1 MKRRDFLKQ
10 VAIIGGGAT
19 AFSLGGLPMKSF
31 AKPFLNIKTFDGKIL
46 VILQLKGGNDG
57 LNTIIPFED
66 DLYYTKRPSLA
77 VSKSEV
83 IKLNNLLGFNPNL
96 QSLKQLFDE
105 GKMSVIQNVGYDNQ
119 DRSHFRSTDV
129 WLSAS
134 DVDKFYFD
142 GWLGRTLESAYPD
155 YPTTIPQ
162 HPMAVELGSAQ
173 SLLLE
178 SQHGGMGISFDDPWQ
193 YNELAKGLN
202 INEEPIPDTLAGEE
216 LKFLKQVASQS
227 KQYADVV
234 KEFADNGW
242 HDVTYPETWIGWQLR
257 VIADLISGG
266 METPVYVASHWGF
279 DTHAKQADTH
289 PQLLKEFADAVLA
302 FQRDIENQGLADKIV
317 LMTISEFGRR
327 VAENGG
333 RGTDHGAAAPLF
345 VFGNSVEGGIYGSQV
360 NLSQLDPWGD
370 LPHEFDF
377 RQIYATVMKNHLGL
391 GNTETSNI
399 LKRNFETIPFL
410 KSTTGVDKSVPN
422 NFSLS
427 QNYPNPFNPTTK
439 IKFSIAKGSKVTIT
453 IYDMLGRKIKD
464 IVNGYH
470 KPGNYTIDFNATA
483 NGSKLASGVYV
494 YRIKAGGFTA
504 SKKMTLLK

>member
-1 MKRRDFLKQ
+1 MKRREFLKQ
-10 VAIIGGGAT
+10 VGIIGGGAA
-19 AFSLGGLPMKSF
+19 AFSLSGLPVKAF

-66 DLYYTKRPSLA
+66 DLYYTNRPSLA
-77 VSKSEV
+77 VAKNSV
-83 IKLNNLLGFNPNL
+83 IKINNLLGFNPNL
-96 QSLKQLFDE
+96 QSLKELFDE
-105 GKMSVIQNVGYDNQ
+105 GKLSIIQNVGYENQ

-134 DVDKFYFD
+134 DVDKFYYD
-142 GWLGRTLESAYPD
+142 GWLGRTLENAYPD
-155 YPTTIPQ
+155 YPDTIAE
-162 HPMAVELGSAQ
+162 HPMAIELGSTQ

-178 SQHGGMGISFDDPWQ
+178 SQKGGMGVSFEDPWQ
-193 YNELAKGLN
+193 FNQLAKGLA
-202 INEEPIPDTLAGEE
+202 INNEPIPNTLAGSE

-227 KQYADVV
+227 KQYANVI

-242 HDVTYPETWIGWQLR
+242 HDVTYPDTWIGWQLR

-266 METPVYVASHWGF
+266 MKTPVYVASHWGF
-279 DTHAKQADTH
+279 DTHGKQDEIH

-302 FQRDIENQGLADKIV
+302 FQRDIETLGLSDKVV

-345 VFGNSVEGGIYGSQV
+345 VLGSTVSGGIYGNQV
-360 NLSQLDPWGD
+360 NLSELDAWGD
-370 LPHEFDF
+370 LPFEFDF
-377 RQIYATVMKNHLGL
+377 RQIYATVMKNHLGI
-391 GNTETSNI
+391 GNTATNKI

-410 KSTTGVDKSVPN
+410 NEPTDVKKRIPA

-439 IKFSIAKGSKVTIT
+439 IKFGIGKSSKVKIT
-453 IYDMLGRKIKD
+453 VYDMLGRKITD
-464 IVNGYH
+464 LVNGYY
-470 KPGNYTIDFNATA
+470 KAGNYTIDFNSNI
-483 NGSKLASGVYV
+483 NGKKLASGVYV
-494 YRIKAGGFTA
+494 YKINADGFSV